1 MSTCGPP
8 TLLELAIQNLLK
20 DDALVIA
27 ALEELPVELF
37 PPLFMAAY
45 TGKHNE
51 SVKRIVQAWP
61 FPCLPLGSLVKGGQ
75 THQENFQAVLNGLDA
90 LLAEDICPRQ
100 QKLQVLDLC
109 QKTTWSC
116 SRNGM
121 CSLSQAIL
129 PLMKVKVDG
138 SSMGAKEPR
147 APLKVFIDLY
157 LSIGSHDEWLT
168 SLIEKAK
175 QWKGLLH
182 LYCNKLSIFA
192 LSMQNMKVLKVV
204 RLYSVQ
210 DLELICNWKLSVLG
224 KLLSLLPYM
233 GKLHRLFLSQTQ
245 MSQCSSWEEE
255 EQFVETF
262 SSQLLSL
269 HHLQELHLESISSLE
284 GSLCNL
290 LRCLKSPLKILSLT
304 NCLLLESDLM
314 NLSKCPSTRQL
325 RGLCLNR
332 VLLMDISSE
341 TLEALLENVSS
352 TLQVLSLEECGI
364 MNLQLTAI
372 LPALRHCSQLTTFS
386 FSGNPISINVLL
398 RVLRHTIGLTKL
410 RHVRYPAPLEFYE
423 HVGDGLLA
431 TLHAKLMQ
439 MLQEL
444 GRSDMEWLSG
454 KPCPHREWPFS
465 DLWPMPW

>member
-1 MSTCGPP
+1 MDDSIRFIRMSTCGPP
-8 TLLELAIQNLLK
+8 SLLELAIQNLLK

-129 PLMKVKVDG
+129 PLMK
-138 SSMGAKEPR
+138 
-147 APLKVFIDLY
+147 
-157 LSIGSHDEWLT
+157 
-168 SLIEKAK
+168 
-175 QWKGLLH
+175 
-182 LYCNKLSIFA
+182 
-192 LSMQNMKVLKVV
+192 
-204 RLYSVQ
+204 
-210 DLELICNWKLSVLG
+210 
-224 KLLSLLPYM
+224 
-233 GKLHRLFLSQTQ
+233 TQ